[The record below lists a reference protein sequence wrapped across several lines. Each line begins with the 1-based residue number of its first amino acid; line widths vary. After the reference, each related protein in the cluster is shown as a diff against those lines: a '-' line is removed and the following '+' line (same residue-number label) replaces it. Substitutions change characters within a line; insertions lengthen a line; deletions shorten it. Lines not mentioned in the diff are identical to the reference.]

1 MAELWMRIA
10 AVNSHHARI
19 GGAETYLDTVIPAL
33 AAADHQIAFYSE
45 FDAPPGAPLIRLPD
59 RAPLWC
65 ASAMGTRQALAALEQ
80 WRPDVIYVHGMYL
93 QSAAPVVEI
102 APVVLFA
109 HGYYGTCIS
118 GNKMFAAP
126 RPRPCA
132 RRFGLRCFVHYYPHR
147 CGGLNPMRMLLDY
160 SSQAARLALM
170 RRYAAILTTSDHMRA
185 EFVRHGLSPER
196 VHTLRPPLAPDRFFQ
211 PPAGA
216 ENARVPATADRELR
230 LLFAGRMTGLKGGL
244 IMIDA
249 LAPVASA
256 LKRPLRVTFVGDG
269 PDRPRWE
276 QRARRAQT
284 ASSNL
289 QIEFTGWLDPSRLG
303 QLMLD
308 SDLLVVPSTWPEPF
322 GQVGPE
328 AGVHGLPAAA
338 FAVGG
343 IPEWL
348 RDGVNGRLAPG
359 DPPSAAGLAHAIVEC
374 VRDPAE
380 LARLKNGA
388 REQARRYGLQ
398 AHIDALLAIFASVT
412 GVKAAAMAR

>member
-1 MAELWMRIA
+1 MRIA
-10 AVNSHHARI
+10 AVNSQYTRM

-33 AAADHQIAFYSE
+33 GAANHQIAFYSE
-45 FDAPPGAPLIRLPD
+45 FDAPPGVPLIRLPD
-59 RAPLWC
+59 RAPVWC
-65 ASAMGTRQALAALEQ
+65 ASEMGARQALAALEQ
-80 WRPDVIYVHGMYL
+80 WRPDVIYVQGMNL
-93 QSAAPVVEI
+93 QSAARVAEI

-147 CGGLNPMRMLLDY
+147 CGGLNPMRMLIDY
-160 SSQAARLALM
+160 RSQAARLVLM
-170 RRYAAILTTSDHMRA
+170 RRYAAILTASDHMRA

-196 VHTLRPPLAPDRFFQ
+196 VHTLRPPLAADRFFH
-211 PPAGA
+211 PPQD
-216 ENARVPATADRELR
+216 ETARVRPARDRGLR
-230 LLFAGRMTGLKGGL
+230 LLFAGRMTGIKGGM

-249 LAPVASA
+249 LAPVANA
-256 LKRPLRVTFVGDG
+256 LQRPLEVTFVGDG
-269 PDRPRWE
+269 PDRQRWE
-276 QRARRAQT
+276 QRARRTQA
-284 ASSNL
+284 ASSSI
-289 QIEFTGWLDPSRLG
+289 QIEFTGWLDSSRLG

-322 GQVGPE
+322 GLVGPE
-328 AGVHGLPAAA
+328 AGLHGLPATA

-348 RDGVNGRLAPG
+348 SDGVNGRLAPG

-388 REQARRYGLQ
+388 REQAGRYGLQ
-398 AHIDALLAIFASVT
+398 AHIDALVAIFASVI
-412 GVKAAAMAR
+412 GLKAAAVAR

>member
-1 MAELWMRIA
+1 MRIA
-10 AVNSHHARI
+10 AVNSHHAWI

-33 AAADHQIAFYSE
+33 AAANHQIAFYSE
-45 FDAPPGAPLIRLPD
+45 FDAPPGVPLIRLPA
-59 RAPLWC
+59 RAPVWC
-65 ASAMGTRQALAALEQ
+65 ASEIGARQALAALEQ
-80 WRPDVIYVHGMYL
+80 WRPDVIYVQGMNL
-93 QSAAPVVEI
+93 QSAARVAEI

-118 GNKMFAAP
+118 GTKMFAAP

-132 RRFGLRCFVHYYPHR
+132 RRFGLRCFIHYYPHR
-147 CGGLNPMRMLLDY
+147 CGGLNPMRMLIDY
-160 SSQAARLALM
+160 RSQAARLGLI
-170 RRYAAILTTSDHMRA
+170 RRYAAILTASDHMRA

-196 VHTLRPPLAPDRFFQ
+196 VHTLRIPLAHDRFFQ
-211 PPAGA
+211 PVGA
-216 ENARVPATADRELR
+216 ETAQVRPARDRKLG
-230 LLFAGRMTGLKGGL
+230 LLFAGRMTGMKGGL

-249 LAPVASA
+249 LTPIANA
-256 LKRPLRVTFVGDG
+256 LQCPLEVTFVGDG
-269 PDRPRWE
+269 PDRQLWE
-276 QRARRAQT
+276 QRAQRAQ
-284 ASSNL
+284 AANSNL
-289 QIEFTGWLDPSRLG
+289 QIKFTGWLDPSSLG

-322 GQVGPE
+322 GLVGPE
-328 AGVHGLPAAA
+328 AGLHGLPAAA

-348 RDGVNGRLAPG
+348 SDGVNGRLAPG

-388 REQARRYGLQ
+388 REQARRFGLQ
-398 AHIDALLAIFASVT
+398 AHINALLAIFANVI
-412 GVKAAAMAR
+412 GVKAAAVAR

>member
-1 MAELWMRIA
+1 MRIA

-65 ASAMGTRQALAALEQ
+65 ASAMGARQALTALEQ

-160 SSQAARLALM
+160 RSQAARLAVM
-170 RRYAAILTTSDHMRA
+170 RRYAAILTTSDHMRV
-185 EFVRHGLSPER
+185 EFVRHGLSSER

-230 LLFAGRMTGLKGGL
+230 LLFAGRMTGLKGGP

-269 PDRPRWE
+269 SDRPRWE

-284 ASSNL
+284 ASSTL

-322 GQVGPE
+322 GLVGPE

-348 RDGVNGRLAPG
+348 SDGVNGRLAPG

-388 REQARRYGLQ
+388 REQARRYGLR

>member
-1 MAELWMRIA
+1 MRIA

-65 ASAMGTRQALAALEQ
+65 ASEMGTRQALAALEQ

-126 RPRPCA
+126 RPRPCS

-160 SSQAARLALM
+160 RSQAARLAVI

-211 PPAGA
+211 KSAGA
-216 ENARVPATADRELR
+216 ENARVPAAADRELR

-256 LKRPLRVTFVGDG
+256 LKHPLRVTFVGDG

-276 QRARRAQT
+276 QRARHAQA

-322 GQVGPE
+322 GLVGPE

-348 RDGVNGRLAPG
+348 SDGVNGRLAPG

-412 GVKAAAMAR
+412 GVEAAAMAR